1 MLVKPLIGRDDDA
14 AGFPVDTLHRLPFRP
29 KNRVALAAEYDHVS
43 AGTMLVSL
51 LVSTHGE
58 FRDMRAHGLLGEI
71 ELHIRA
77 ALAALT
83 VVRKADGIRV
93 WDEVGGHE
101 EAARDFAFAA
111 EVAFGGR
118 VEAVEERIVIIE
130 NKIHIVEQVHHE
142 TAIGHGEISRRLAAA
157 GVEML
162 IVSVDGN
169 SEQAARS
176 PLEGV
181 LLAVLL
187 PHRSRAIAFGHVD
200 HFFIEMFLRFGL
212 ALWRNL

>member
-77 ALAALT
+77 ALAALA
-83 VVRKADGIRV
+83 VVRKADRVRV

-118 VEAVEERIVIIE
+118 VEAVEERIVI
-130 NKIHIVEQVHHE
+130 VEQVHHE
-142 TAIGHGEISRRLAAA
+142 TAIGHGEITRRLAAT

-162 IVSVDGN
+162 VVGVDGN
-169 SEQAARS
+169 SE
-176 PLEGV
+176 
-181 LLAVLL
+181 
-187 PHRSRAIAFGHVD
+187 
-200 HFFIEMFLRFGL
+200 
-212 ALWRNL
+212 

>member
-14 AGFPVDTLHRLPFRP
+14 AGFPVDTLHRLSFRP

-77 ALAALT
+77 ALAALA
-83 VVRKADGIRV
+83 VVRKADRVCIRN
-93 WDEVGGHE
+93 EVGGHD
-101 EAARDFAFAA
+101 EAASDFAFAA

-118 VEAVEERIVIIE
+118 VEAVEERIVIVE
-130 NKIHIVEQVHHE
+130 NEIDIVEQVHHE
-142 TAIGHGEISRRLAAA
+142 TAIGHGEITRRLAAT

-162 IVSVDGN
+162 VVGVDGN
-169 SEQAARS
+169 SE
-176 PLEGV
+176 
-181 LLAVLL
+181 
-187 PHRSRAIAFGHVD
+187 
-200 HFFIEMFLRFGL
+200 
-212 ALWRNL
+212 